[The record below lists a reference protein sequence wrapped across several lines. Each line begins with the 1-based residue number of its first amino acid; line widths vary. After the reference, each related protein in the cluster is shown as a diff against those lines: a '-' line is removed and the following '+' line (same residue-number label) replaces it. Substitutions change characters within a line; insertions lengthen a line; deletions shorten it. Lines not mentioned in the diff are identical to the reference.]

1 MSAQR
6 VAGSILLLVGVVL
19 LVFTL
24 TDADGSWLLP
34 IVGGAFLVGFAV
46 TRSYGLLVPGGI
58 ITGLGVGA
66 VLVETQGLP
75 QGVVPLGLGVGF
87 LAIAVVHLLTGGAKH
102 GWWWWPLIPGG
113 IITTFGAT
121 ALSDVEVAAFVVP
134 GVLIVVGLALILGG
148 IGRRRRDDSADEG

>member
-6 VAGSILLLVGVVL
+6 VAGAILLLVGVVL
-19 LVFTL
+19 LVFTV

-58 ITGLGVGA
+58 VTGLGIGV
-66 VLVETQGLP
+66 VLVETQGMP

-87 LAIAVVHLLTGGAKH
+87 LAIAVVHLLTGGGKT

-113 IITTFGAT
+113 IITTVGAT
-121 ALSDVEVAAFVVP
+121 ALSDVDVAAFVVP
-134 GVLIVVGLALILGG
+134 GVLIVIGLALILGG
-148 IGRRRRDDSADEG
+148 VGRRKRDEPADD